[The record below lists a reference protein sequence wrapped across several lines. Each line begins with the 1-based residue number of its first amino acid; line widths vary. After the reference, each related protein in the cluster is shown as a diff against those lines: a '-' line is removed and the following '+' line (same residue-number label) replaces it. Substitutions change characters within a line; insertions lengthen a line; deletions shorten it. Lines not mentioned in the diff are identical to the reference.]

1 MTLPTVPLI
10 INGKEEYDPSSSFD
24 VISPYTNE
32 PCWSAA
38 AASSQD
44 ALRAVEAAEAAFPA
58 WSTTKPAIRRD
69 ILLKAANLL
78 EERLEESAGF
88 MRSEMGADVGASQGF
103 VVPLGIRMMRDLAGR
118 ISSVCGSVPVVETEG
133 QSAMIC
139 KEPMGV
145 ILGLVPWFVIT
156 LVNGFI
162 FIITIA
168 NLNAKGTLPTSLA
181 SAPPPA
187 RSLLATPPS
196 SNPPNSPPAATGLSP
211 APSTMPVCLRAV
223 LI

>member
-69 ILLKAANLL
+69 ILLKAADLL

-118 ISSVCGSVPVVETEG
+118 ISSVCGGSVPVVETEG

-156 LVNGFI
+156 LVKGFI
-162 FIITIA
+162 FI
-168 NLNAKGTLPTSLA
+168 LLSL
-181 SAPPPA
+181 
-187 RSLLATPPS
+187 T
-196 SNPPNSPPAATGLSP
+196 
-211 APSTMPVCLRAV
+211 
-223 LI
+223 